1 VTNNNAT
8 YNALLSAYYTPY
20 RYCLS
25 NVNGNSTQ
33 SYYNSSSYMGMYLNS
48 TNTTANNMY
57 VCQSLFGYQMQSAS
71 ILETMQAL
79 ILAAFSLAYL

>member
-1 VTNNNAT
+1 
-8 YNALLSAYYTPY
+8 
-20 RYCLS
+20 
-25 NVNGNSTQ
+25 
-33 SYYNSSSYMGMYLNS
+33 MGMYLNS